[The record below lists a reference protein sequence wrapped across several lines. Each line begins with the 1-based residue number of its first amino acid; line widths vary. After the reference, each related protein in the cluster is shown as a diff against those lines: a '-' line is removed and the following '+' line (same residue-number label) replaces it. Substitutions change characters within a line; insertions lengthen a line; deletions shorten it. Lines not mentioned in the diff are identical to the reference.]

1 MTYCNRGLRW
11 KWISASNS
19 TKAAG
24 MMNAGRYERVEHDQ
38 RQEKE
43 SGNSLPELL
52 KPGLTVDLISKYG
65 MKRGH
70 VARFKTEL
78 QLLGEIL
85 FQKPIISK
93 TNTAY
98 DVSLEQSMADLK
110 IKDGHVFKAIV
121 ASMPDEPGACGCVQ
135 ATPVIESV
143 APCSSIKNTS
153 VQKLMPDY
161 KIGMEHLVKTKTL
174 PMGLSQSSDV
184 INQQ

>member
-1 MTYCNRGLRW
+1 M
-11 KWISASNS
+11 ASIAIEDFVGNGS
-19 TKAAG
+19 L
-24 MMNAGRYERVEHDQ
+24 Q
-38 RQEKE
+38 KE

-52 KPGLTVDLISKYG
+52 KLSTVDLISKYG

-93 TNTAY
+93 KQSMKRSLGRTNTAY

-174 PMGLSQSSDV
+174 PMKASEL
-184 INQQ
+184 